1 MEHDSKDLDLF
12 VNLVNIWQAQEEARR
27 QLTAEECKA
36 VRDKAYLEPSYYV
49 ATEQEKRTEKRQSHR
64 RTFMEE
70 FDLTPGDI
78 LRVVAGVVATT
89 VALIGIFKFMQ
100 VRDENFRNG
109 LSGYNGYVQWVHDN
123 GYEFSEDTYARYNST
138 ENTYYVDNEKGL

>member
-1 MEHDSKDLDLF
+1 MEYDSKDLDLF
-12 VNLVNIWQAQEEARR
+12 VNLINKWQTEEAERKR
-27 QLTAEECKA
+27 ISEEECRQ
-36 VRDKAYLEPSYYV
+36 VIDNMYIEPSYYV

-100 VRDENFRNG
+100 IREENIQQG
-109 LSGYNGYVQWVHDN
+109 LSNYNNYVQWVHDN
-123 GYEFSEDTYARYNST
+123 GYEFSEDTYATYNSMD
-138 ENTYYVDNEKGL
+138 NTYNVR